1 MQDMQ
6 GFSPENYK
14 ALSVDNEEDPRKWR
28 ERPRQWKTR
37 CCDDVSSPPN
47 DPESVRSQWKQF

>member
-14 ALSVDNEEDPRKWR
+14 ALSVDNEEDPCKWR
-28 ERPRQWKTR
+28 ERPRQWKTG
-37 CCDDVSSPPN
+37 CCDGRCQFSP
-47 DPESVRSQWKQF
+47 E

>member
-1 MQDMQ
+1 MQHMQ

-28 ERPRQWKTR
+28 ERPRQWKTG
-37 CCDDVSSPPN
+37 CCDGRCQFSP
-47 DPESVRSQWKQF
+47 E